1 MNTYLIVWRE
11 KFSMKRDGEGNL
23 YQTDFFE
30 QPFKGKYPSHAKQ
43 KWSRLWNLK
52 ESDCMKFEI
61 KLIDEKES

>member
-1 MNTYLIVWRE
+1 
-11 KFSMKRDGEGNL
+11 MKRDGEGNL